1 MQLTFLGTGTSTG
14 VPTPA
19 CHCNVCTSTDFH
31 DKRLRASALVE
42 TAGKHILIDCGPDFR
57 YQALREGIERI
68 DAVLVTHS
76 HYDHVGGFDDLRPYC
91 AQLPDNRMPVYC
103 TADVAADFHARMPYC
118 FAEHPYPGVPK
129 FDIHIIDKSPFSVAG
144 IEVIPFPVMHRNLE
158 IRGYRMGNLAYI
170 TDCLVLPEESC
181 DIVEGVDTLVINA
194 LRFKPHYSHMSLSQ
208 ALELISRL
216 HPRKAYLIH
225 MSHDIGMHSALES
238 QLPHGVLPA
247 YDGLKIHIQD
257 RTEMGR

>member
-19 CHCNVCTSTDFH
+19 CHCDICLSDDPH

-42 TAGKHILIDCGPDFR
+42 SAGKNILIDCGPDFR
-57 YQALREGIERI
+57 YQALRAGIERI

-76 HYDHVGGFDDLRPYC
+76 HYDHVGGFDDLRAYC
-91 AQLPDNRMPVYC
+91 ALLPGNRMPVYC

-129 FDIHIIDKSPFSVAG
+129 FDIHIIDKEPFTAAG
-144 IEVIPFPVMHRNLE
+144 AEVMPFPVMHRNLE
-158 IRGYRMGNLAYI
+158 IRGYHIGNLAYV
-170 TDCLVLPEESC
+170 TDCLVMPEESRK
-181 DIVEGVDTLVINA
+181 IVEGVDTLVINA

-208 ALELISRL
+208 ALEEIALL
-216 HPRKAYLIH
+216 HPRRAYLTH
-225 MSHDIGMHSALES
+225 MSHDIGYHRD
-238 QLPHGVLPA
+238 LPVHLPPHVHPA
-247 YDGLKIHIQD
+247 SDGLRIHIPD
-257 RTEMGR
+257 